1 MIGGVSLILVL
12 AIIVIALAITFALLI
27 IGFDPVVNAVA
38 NWGVPGGVVNAIA
51 SCSLL
56 QHFDAMRRGMIDFAD
71 IGYYVGMMV
80 FMLAAAQVVTDSR
93 KAS

>member
-1 MIGGVSLILVL
+1 MKQHRIAFRAVL
-12 AIIVIALAITFALLI
+12 SQLRPLNFLLLLAAGI
-27 IGFDPVVNAVA
+27 VNAV
-38 NWGVPGGVVNAIA
+38 A

-56 QHFDAMRRGMIDFAD
+56 SHFDAMRRGMVDFAD
-71 IGYYVGMMV
+71 IGYYVGVMV

>member
-1 MIGGVSLILVL
+1 MPTGI
-12 AIIVIALAITFALLI
+12 
-27 IGFDPVVNAVA
+27 VNAV
-38 NWGVPGGVVNAIA
+38 A

-56 QHFDAMRRGMIDFAD
+56 SHFDAMRRGMVDFAD
-71 IGYYVGMMV
+71 IGYYVGVMV

>member
-1 MIGGVSLILVL
+1 MIS
-12 AIIVIALAITFALLI
+12 LAITFLLLI

-38 NWGVPGGVVNAIA
+38 NWGVPSGIVNTIA

-71 IGYYVGMMV
+71 IGYYVGVMV